1 MVIKYIEILKNKGG
15 FGIGVRGS
23 VRIGVFVRIGM
34 CFFLY
39 FQGGA
44 YSKS

>member
-15 FGIGVRGS
+15 VGIGVRGS

-34 CFFLY
+34 CFLY